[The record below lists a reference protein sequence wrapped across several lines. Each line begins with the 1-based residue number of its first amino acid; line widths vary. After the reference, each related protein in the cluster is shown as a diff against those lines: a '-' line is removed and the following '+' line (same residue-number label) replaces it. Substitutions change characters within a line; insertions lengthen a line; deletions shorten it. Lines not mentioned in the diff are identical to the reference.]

1 MELLVGLGGGGA
13 GGEASDKPVGHMSDM
28 GDVKCKRSFEVIFV
42 CSSPFRYGQ
51 LSGMVEPIAGLFGTV
66 AVVVS
71 LATEV
76 LLRYLGGA
84 EGQWGREVPSL

>member
-1 MELLVGLGGGGA
+1 
-13 GGEASDKPVGHMSDM
+13 
-28 GDVKCKRSFEVIFV
+28 
-42 CSSPFRYGQ
+42 
-51 LSGMVEPIAGLFGTV
+51 MVEPIAGLFGTV

-84 EGQWGREVPSL
+84 EGQWGREVPSI